1 MRAAVF
7 EDVRKISYEEDYPKP
22 EITPDQVLVKV
33 AYCAICGTDVTNYKK
48 KLYQTP
54 VVMGHEFSGTIDKI
68 GKNVQGFQVGDKVV
82 GINVLLEIGRSD
94 SGGMGIFKDGGFAE
108 YVAVHK
114 NDLFHV
120 PSPNSLKECSMIES
134 FAVSVR
140 AFKRCNMSKHQKI
153 VIIGGG
159 NIGLGALN
167 ILKNQYDPE
176 YAVVVEIYEPLRK
189 KAKELGADDTL
200 PPSKAKLR
208 RYFRKNGEPDYILDC
223 AGNDK
228 TFDLA
233 INTIKRGGTI
243 VLEGIYKG
251 NVEFPLFLMNNKE
264 ITLIGT
270 LSHDREDVQD
280 TIDLFTSGNVQ
291 PAKLISDVIPLS
303 EIQEEGF
310 ERYMTDQERDFIKIL
325 VEI

>member
-1 MRAAVF
+1 MKAAVF
-7 EDVRKISYEEDYPKP
+7 EDVRKITYKEDYPKP
-22 EITPDQVLVKV
+22 KITPDHVLIKV

-54 VVMGHEFSGTIDKI
+54 VVMGHEFSGII
-68 GKNVQGFQVGDKVV
+68 AELGKNVKGFQEGDKVV
-82 GINVLLEIGRSD
+82 GVNVSLEIGRSP

-114 NDLFHV
+114 NDLFHAPA
-120 PSPNSLKECSMIES
+120 PSSLKECAMIES
-134 FAVSVR
+134 YAVSVR
-140 AFKRCNMSKHQKI
+140 ALKHCNMPQNQKI
-153 VIIGGG
+153 MIIGGG
-159 NIGLGALN
+159 NIGLGALD
-167 ILKNQYDPE
+167 ILKNKYDPKYIIVTE
-176 YAVVVEIYEPLRK
+176 LYEALREN
-189 KAKELGADDTL
+189 AENLGADDAF

-208 RYFRKNGEPDYILDC
+208 RFFRKNGEPDFIFDC

-243 VLEGIYKG
+243 VLEGLYKG

-270 LSHDREDVQD
+270 LSHDREDVKD
-280 TIDLFTSGNVQ
+280 TIQLFSEGIVR
-291 PAKLISDVIPLS
+291 PKRLISDVIRLS
-303 EIQEEGF
+303 NIQEGF
-310 ERYMTDQERDFIKIL
+310 ERYMTKKERDFVKIL

>member
-7 EDVRKISYEEDYPKP
+7 EDVRKISYKEEYPEP
-22 EITPDQVLVKV
+22 EITPDQALVKV

-48 KLYQTP
+48 KLYQVP
-54 VVMGHEFSGTIDKI
+54 VVMGHEFSGLIEKVGD
-68 GKNVQGFQVGDKVV
+68 NVEGFQEGDKVV
-82 GINVLLEIGRSD
+82 GINVSLEIGRSP

-114 NDLFHV
+114 NDLFHA
-120 PSPNSLKECSMIES
+120 PDPNSLKECAMIES

-140 AFKRCNMSKHQKI
+140 AFKRCNMPHNQKI

-167 ILKNQYDPE
+167 ILKNQYNPE
-176 YAVVVEIYEPLRK
+176 YIVVVEIYEALRE
-189 KAKELGADDTL
+189 KAEKLGADETF

-208 RYFRKNGEPDYILDC
+208 RYFRKHGEPDFIFDC

-264 ITLIGT
+264 ITLMGT
-270 LSHDREDVQD
+270 LSHNREDVQD
-280 TIDLFTSGNVQ
+280 TIDLFAKGVVQ
-291 PAKLISDVIPLS
+291 PGELISDIIPLS
-303 EIQEEGF
+303 QIQEGF
-310 ERYMTDQERDFIKIL
+310 ERYMTNKERDFIKIL